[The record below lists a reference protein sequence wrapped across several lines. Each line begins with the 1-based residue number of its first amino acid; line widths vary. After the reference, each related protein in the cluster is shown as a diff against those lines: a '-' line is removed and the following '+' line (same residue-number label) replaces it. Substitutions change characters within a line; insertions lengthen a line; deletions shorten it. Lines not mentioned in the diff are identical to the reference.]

1 MLIKSQ
7 YNKVFNLDNMLFIE
21 AVEAEEE
28 TGIILIKLTNN
39 ELFTLGQYEDVNRA
53 EEIIDEILEIYC
65 PMSEYTKG
73 VSINQG
79 LFLNTMP
86 KRYKLPEE

>member
-28 TGIILIKLTNN
+28 IGIILIKLTNN
-39 ELFTLGQYEDVNRA
+39 ETFILGQYENVDRA
-53 EEIIDEILEIYC
+53 EEIINEILEIYC

-73 VSINQG
+73 MSINQG
-79 LFLNTMP
+79 LFINTMP
-86 KRYKLPEE
+86 KLYKLPEE

>member
-21 AVEAEEE
+21 AVESEE

-39 ELFTLGQYEDVNRA
+39 EIFTLGQYENVDRA

>member
-21 AVEAEEE
+21 AVEGEE

-39 ELFTLGQYEDVNRA
+39 EIFTLGQYENVDRA
-53 EEIIDEILEIYC
+53 EEIIDKILETYC
-65 PMSEYTKG
+65 PMSAYTNG

-79 LFLNTMP
+79 LFMNTMP
-86 KRYKLPEE
+86 KLYKLPEE

>member
-21 AVEAEEE
+21 AVEAEEK

-39 ELFTLGQYEDVNRA
+39 EVFTLGQYEDVNRA

-73 VSINQG
+73 V
-79 LFLNTMP
+79 L
-86 KRYKLPEE
+86 

>member
-28 TGIILIKLTNN
+28 TGIILMKLTNN

-53 EEIIDEILEIYC
+53 EEIIDEILAIYC

-73 VSINQG
+73 ISINQG
-79 LFLNTMP
+79 LFFNTMP
-86 KRYKLPEE
+86 KLYKLPEE